1 MTIQGCIASLT
12 NWHKNAYNFQQLPN
26 NLIRQPSTDI
36 ILFMYAY
43 NLFDI
48 AEYSVKLKL
57 KFVVTTQLITL
68 SLKLNICREANYNKL

>member
-36 ILFMYAY
+36 ILFMYA
-43 NLFDI
+43 
-48 AEYSVKLKL
+48 EYSIKLKL

>member
-1 MTIQGCIASLT
+1 
-12 NWHKNAYNFQQLPN
+12 
-26 NLIRQPSTDI
+26 
-36 ILFMYAY
+36 MYAY

-48 AEYSVKLKL
+48 AEHSIKLKL